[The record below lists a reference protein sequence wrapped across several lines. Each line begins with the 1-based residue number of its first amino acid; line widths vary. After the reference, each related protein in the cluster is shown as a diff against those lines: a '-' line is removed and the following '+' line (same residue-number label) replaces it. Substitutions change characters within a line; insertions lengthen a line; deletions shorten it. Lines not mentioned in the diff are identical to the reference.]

1 MGQGGKM
8 ASGQV
13 GKWANIDDIKLYG
26 VYGNRKL
33 FLEEFMIQ
41 VFHNKSILVC

>member
-1 MGQGGKM
+1 MRRE
-8 ASGQV
+8 QV
-13 GKWANIDDIKLYG
+13 GKWANIDDIKLYV

-33 FLEEFMIQ
+33 FLEEFMIL